1 MTKHL
6 QVMPTRLNTQSDS
19 EISYSNNFN
28 DYEETQNE
36 NNKYPLIFQFLP
48 VPTHMFSVHNC

>member
-1 MTKHL
+1 MLMTKHL

-19 EISYSNNFN
+19 EISYSNNNFN

-36 NNKYPLIFQFLP
+36 NNKY
-48 VPTHMFSVHNC
+48 S